1 MRSVMMKFKGKP
13 SELRAFTRELCE
25 RYGDHQKL
33 IAVYIMLGKEW
44 DLKNE
49 RI

>member
-13 SELRAFTRELCE
+13 IELRTFTRELCE
-25 RYGDHQKL
+25 RYGDHQKM

-44 DLKNE
+44 DLKNDQ
-49 RI
+49 I

>member
-13 SELRAFTRELCE
+13 SELRAFTRDLCE

-44 DLKNE
+44 DLKNAE
-49 RI
+49 I

>member
-13 SELRAFTRELCE
+13 SALRTFTRELCE
-25 RYGDHQKL
+25 RYGDHQKM

-44 DLKNE
+44 DLKNDQ
-49 RI
+49 I

>member
-13 SELRAFTRELCE
+13 SELRTFTRELCE
-25 RYGDHQKL
+25 RYGKHQKM